1 MKTQESINRFYNWLF
16 DGVDETKV
24 TGFQLL
30 EDLPHVSMP
39 ITPEEELIQE
49 GINEEGYEEAMRN
62 INDKS

>member
-1 MKTQESINRFYNWLF
+1 MKTQKSIDRFYKWLSE
-16 DGVDETKV
+16 GVDEAKV

-49 GINEEGYEEAMRN
+49 GMEEESISN
-62 INDKS
+62 